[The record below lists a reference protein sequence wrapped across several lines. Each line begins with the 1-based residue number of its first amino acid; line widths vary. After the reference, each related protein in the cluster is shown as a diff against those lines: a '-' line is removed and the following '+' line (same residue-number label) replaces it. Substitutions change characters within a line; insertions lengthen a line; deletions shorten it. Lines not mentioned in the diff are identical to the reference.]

1 MDLWKTGK
9 TEKSGRKRKLPD
21 LFIILS
27 DKIFCKNSV
36 VQSAS
41 EAIFTNPLQMSE
53 YSRNISC
60 YH

>member
-27 DKIFCKNSV
+27 DKKYCKHSV

-41 EAIFTNPLQMSE
+41 EATDICDRRSL
-53 YSRNISC
+53 
-60 YH
+60 